1 MTDDKDKQWTVLE
14 SEYLIR
20 RPWLTARRDKVRLP
34 NGVENDE
41 YYVLEYPDWVNVI
54 ALTEDGKF
62 IMERHTVM
70 DCSGPVMRYVP
81 GCAKKGKRRWSLPKG
96 SCTKRRDSATGYG
109 RT

>member
-20 RPWLTARRDKVRLP
+20 RPWLTARRDWVRLP
-34 NGVENDE
+34 NGVENNE

-62 IMERHTVM
+62 IMERQYATV
-70 DCSGPVMRYVP
+70 CGGPVMRYAP
-81 GCAKKGKRRWSLPKG
+81 GCAKKGKRRWSPPKG
-96 SCTKRRDSATGYG
+96 NCTKRRDSAAGNGCT
-109 RT
+109 